1 MTMMTMKMRKKIL
14 NNRIPPSRMGLN
26 LVRENNKLRWLITM
40 GNHRNRSSRNELSNN
55 RMVSILTDSR
65 KIIRKTQMTTL
76 MNTIEAVEVKM
87 MIQKA
92 MRVIITMMT
101 MMKITK
107 MMIVRWMIVKGKEDR
122 GLKIESG
129 RRCPPVERR
138 SLKLTTQ

>member
-1 MTMMTMKMRKKIL
+1 
-14 NNRIPPSRMGLN
+14 
-26 LVRENNKLRWLITM
+26 M
-40 GNHRNRSSRNELSNN
+40 GNSNRSSRNELSNN
-55 RMVSILTDSR
+55 KMVSILTDSR

-76 MNTIEAVEVKM
+76 MNTIEAAEVKM
-87 MIQKA
+87 MIQIA

-101 MMKITK
+101 MTMITK
-107 MMIVRWMIVKGKEDR
+107 MMIAKWTIVRGNEDR